1 MSSEAFMTRYE
12 TLKKMYFNPPYR
24 TEDGEETPSIID
36 RFQIVQMFEAMGV
49 ELPTSPSD
57 PIRLK
62 GQRA

>member
-1 MSSEAFMTRYE
+1 MSSEAFMVRYE

-24 TEDGEETPSIID
+24 IEDGEEVPAVID

-49 ELPTSPSD
+49 ELPTSPAD
-57 PIRLK
+57 PIRFK